1 MRKIELQTI
10 DAIKDL
16 IGKADYD
23 GVYFKSGNMTVEQWH
38 RLAYFHAGG
47 TAHTFGYRRII
58 SVCLFGNEIA
68 IIDPIDGTVRID
80 DCGWRTATTSSRLRA
95 IKNHFTDAPYK
106 LYQRNHEW
114 VMDYGNKR
122 IEPWP
127 GVDILPLRI
136 KI

>member
-23 GVYFKSGNMTVEQWH
+23 GVYFKSGNMTVGQWH
-38 RLAYFHAGG
+38 RG
-47 TAHTFGYRRII
+47 TPHNFGYRRTI

-68 IIDPIDGTVRID
+68 VIDPINGTVRID
-80 DCGWRTATTSSRLRA
+80 DCGRRTATTSSRLRA
-95 IKNHFTDAPYK
+95 IKNHFTDAPYALSWRK
-106 LYQRNHEW
+106 HKHEW
-114 VMDYGNKR
+114 VMAYSNNR

-127 GVDILPLRI
+127 GVDVLPLRV
-136 KI
+136 KG